1 MVTWWNTRVVGRT
14 ACVEGTPKTHRGRS
28 MWRSEDRVIN
38 AWRMVAVGWGAGVRG
53 EAASER

>member
-1 MVTWWNTRVVGRT
+1 M
-14 ACVEGTPKTHRGRS
+14 EGTPKTQRGRS

-53 EAASER
+53 EAASERWKLIANGLEFPG